1 MRGLFAILGLPKEGV
16 MLKSSLRRSFLI
28 LVLILM
34 VPSLASAARP
44 AWGLGEWGRTAW
56 DLVFGSKL
64 GCEIGPDGT
73 RCTPTPKHGCEIDP
87 DGKPRCMP
95 TPKHGCEI
103 GPDGK
108 PRCTP

>member
-1 MRGLFAILGLPKEGV
+1 

-28 LVLILM
+28 LALTLVML
-34 VPSLASAARP
+34 PSMAAAARP
-44 AWGLGEWGRTAW
+44 AWGLGELGRTAW
-56 DLVFGSKL
+56 DLVFGAKL
-64 GCEIGPDGT
+64 GCEIDPDGKP

-87 DGKPRCMP
+87 NGKPRCAP